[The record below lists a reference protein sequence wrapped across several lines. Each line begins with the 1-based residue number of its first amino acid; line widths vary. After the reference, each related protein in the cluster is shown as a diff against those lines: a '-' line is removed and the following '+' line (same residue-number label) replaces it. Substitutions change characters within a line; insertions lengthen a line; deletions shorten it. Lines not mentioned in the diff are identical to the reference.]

1 MFLHNEKKIGL
12 GNKLHTHNI
21 VFYFVNRHFQATDNK
36 KFVDVWKMNEEQ
48 VKELVT
54 DLLSVDR
61 IIFEQQ
67 LGMQWQTPQL

>member
-1 MFLHNEKKIGL
+1 MKYNLNNKSNLYSFL
-12 GNKLHTHNI
+12 
-21 VFYFVNRHFQATDNK
+21 YYRHFQTTDNK

-48 VKELVT
+48 VKELIA

-67 LGMQWQTPQL
+67 LGMFWQTPQL

>member
-1 MFLHNEKKIGL
+1 MFLS
-12 GNKLHTHNI
+12 
-21 VFYFVNRHFQATDNK
+21 RHFQATDTK
-36 KFVDVWKMNEEQ
+36 KFVDIWKMNEEQ
-48 VKELVT
+48 VKELVA

>member
-1 MFLHNEKKIGL
+1 MYNLNNKSNFYSFLCD
-12 GNKLHTHNI
+12 
-21 VFYFVNRHFQATDNK
+21 RHFQTTDNK

-48 VKELVT
+48 VKELIA

-67 LGMQWQTPQL
+67 LGMFWQKPQL